1 MTVTSVALG
10 AAGTYRTS
18 SERALVGVRGALI
31 NPARRGR
38 QTPSPDAGIREG
50 QDSRDSLTLLR
61 ASNPPEGTLD
71 RASADCPTALAGA
84 LPRVCGRGCG
94 SGCGLLRVCACW

>member
-1 MTVTSVALG
+1 MFEPAEMTVTSVALG

-38 QTPSPDAGIREG
+38 QTPGPNERVGIPETRSPSGI
-50 QDSRDSLTLLR
+50 
-61 ASNPPEGTLD
+61 
-71 RASADCPTALAGA
+71 
-84 LPRVCGRGCG
+84 
-94 SGCGLLRVCACW
+94 

>member
-1 MTVTSVALG
+1 MTVTSAALG

-50 QDSRDSLTLLR
+50 QDS
-61 ASNPPEGTLD
+61 
-71 RASADCPTALAGA
+71 
-84 LPRVCGRGCG
+84 
-94 SGCGLLRVCACW
+94 